1 MRIVHIQLI
10 FIQQIVIKNTNYSST
25 VPYANCMYSVA
36 KPWNH
41 SYTTTNYQS
50 LRTTTDNKGIHNKLQ
65 FLNQILNIP
74 VAFINNILPATLN
87 KTFLENGYNRMKTL
101 S

>member
-1 MRIVHIQLI
+1 MRIVHMQLI
-10 FIQQIVIKNTNYSST
+10 FIQQIVTKNTNHSIT
-25 VPYANCMYSVA
+25 VPFTNCMHSVA

-50 LRTTTDNKGIHNKLQ
+50 LRTTTDSNGIHNKLQ
-65 FLNQILNIP
+65 FFIQILIIL
-74 VAFINNILPATLN
+74 VAFINRILPATQN

-101 S
+101 C

>member
-1 MRIVHIQLI
+1 MQTACILWQ
-10 FIQQIVIKNTNYSST
+10 
-25 VPYANCMYSVA
+25 

-50 LRTTTDNKGIHNKLQ
+50 LRTIIDNNGIHNKLQ
-65 FLNQILNIP
+65 FFIQILNIP
-74 VAFINNILPATLN
+74 VAFINSILPATQN
-87 KTFLENGYNRMKTL
+87 KTFLENGYNRMKTM